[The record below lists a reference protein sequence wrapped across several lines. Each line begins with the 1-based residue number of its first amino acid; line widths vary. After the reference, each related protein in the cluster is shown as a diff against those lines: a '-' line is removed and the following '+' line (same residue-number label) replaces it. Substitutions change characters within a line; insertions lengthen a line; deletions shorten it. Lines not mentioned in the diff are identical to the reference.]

1 MTDKAGKKLAFEMI
15 LHDAAFEAMALPVK
29 QNLERIGVDMAVR
42 TVDTSQYQRRTDTYD
57 FDMTIDLWAEA
68 LSPGNEQ
75 REFWGSKAADIPG
88 GRNSMGIKD
97 PAIDELI
104 ELIVA
109 APDRESLVTRTRCL
123 DRVLSW
129 HQFIIPQFY
138 SNKELF
144 AYWNRF
150 SRPAKNAKYS
160 RGATDTWW
168 VDEAKDKVLK
178 RGGNEEK
185 K

>member
-1 MTDKAGKKLAFEMI
+1 MI
-15 LHDAAFEAMALPVK
+15 LQDLRLEATWARLPVK
-29 QNLERIGVDMAVR
+29 QNLERIGIDMAVR

-57 FDMTIDLWAEA
+57 FDMIIDLWGQSSRRATSSA
-68 LSPGNEQ
+68 SSGAP
-75 REFWGSKAADIPG
+75 RPPTSRADAT
-88 GRNSMGIKD
+88 RWGIKD
-97 PAIDELI
+97 AAIDQLI
-104 ELIVA
+104 ELMVA

-150 SRPAKNAKYS
+150 GRPAKNAKYS

-168 VDEAKDKVLK
+168 VDEAKDKALK

>member
-1 MTDKAGKKLAFEMI
+1 
-15 LHDAAFEAMALPVK
+15 
-29 QNLERIGVDMAVR
+29 
-42 TVDTSQYQRRTDTYD
+42 
-57 FDMTIDLWAEA
+57 
-68 LSPGNEQ
+68 
-75 REFWGSKAADIPG
+75 
-88 GRNSMGIKD
+88 MGIKD

-129 HQFIIPQFY
+129 HQFVVPQFY

-150 SRPAKNAKYS
+150 GRPEKLAKYQP
-160 RGATDTWW
+160 RGLTTP
-168 VDEAKDKVLK
+168 
-178 RGGNEEK
+178 GGSTRPRTRC
-185 K
+185 

>member
-1 MTDKAGKKLAFEMI
+1 
-15 LHDAAFEAMALPVK
+15 
-29 QNLERIGVDMAVR
+29 
-42 TVDTSQYQRRTDTYD
+42 
-57 FDMTIDLWAEA
+57 MTIDLWAES

-75 REFWGSKAADIPG
+75 REFWGSKAADITG

-97 PAIDELI
+97 AAIDQLI

-138 SNKELF
+138 SNKELY

-150 SRPAKNAKYS
+150 GRPARNARYS